1 MFYKLIRGKYMK
13 LELLSFIQKCAVF
26 LSLHRV
32 IKVPYDIPTHMGVYI
47 DYYGNINSLKS
58 LTI

>member
-1 MFYKLIRGKYMK
+1 MK